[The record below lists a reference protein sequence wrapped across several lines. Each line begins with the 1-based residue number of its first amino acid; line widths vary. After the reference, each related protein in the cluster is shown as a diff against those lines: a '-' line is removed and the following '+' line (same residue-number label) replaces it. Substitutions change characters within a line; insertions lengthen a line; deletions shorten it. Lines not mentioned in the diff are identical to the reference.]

1 MESTALAS
9 KNSHWAPPFFTIWG
23 GQAVS
28 LLGSQLVQFAL
39 IWWLTKTTGSAT
51 VLAVAS
57 LVGLLPQVVLGPV
70 IGTLVDRW
78 NRRIIMI
85 LADSVIAAAT
95 LGLALLFWSGRM
107 EVWHIYLLMFIRS
120 TAGGFHWPAMQAST
134 TLMVP
139 REHLARVQG
148 LNQMLQG
155 GMNIISAPLGA
166 ILLELMPVEGI
177 LFIDIGTA
185 LLAILPLFFIPVP
198 QPAPRNGL
206 SGSETKTSF
215 WGDFRL
221 GLRYVFGWPG
231 LVIIAIMAALIN
243 LLLNPAFALV
253 PILVTQHFNG
263 GALQLAWLESA
274 VGIGVIAGGV
284 FLSIWGGFQRRVLT
298 SMLGLLGVGLGS
310 LLVGFTPAAAY
321 PLALAA
327 TFVIGFSLPITNGPL
342 LAAVQAVVAPDMQGR
357 VFTLINSAAAAMSP
371 LGLIIAGPVA
381 DRFGVQTW
389 FVLGGVV
396 TLGMAVVGYFIP
408 AVIHLE
414 DGRSVGDPPA
424 DGHAPET
431 VVGKSVSASIPV
443 ASGGDGD

>member
-1 MESTALAS
+1 MEMTAPAQ
-9 KNSHWAPPFFTIWG
+9 KPARWAPPFFTIWG

-51 VLAVAS
+51 VLAIAS

-78 NRRIIMI
+78 NRRITMM

-95 LGLALLFWSGRM
+95 LGLALLFWSGRV
-107 EVWHIYLLMFIRS
+107 EIWHIYLLMFIRS

-139 REHLARVQG
+139 REHLSRIQG

-155 GMNIISAPLGA
+155 GMNIVSAPLGA
-166 ILLELMPVEGI
+166 LLLELLPVQGI

-185 LLAILPLFFIPVP
+185 LLAILPLFFISVP
-198 QPAPRNGL
+198 QPAASSPAVAGA
-206 SGSETKTSF
+206 KTPF
-215 WGDFRL
+215 WADFRQ
-221 GLRYVFGWPG
+221 GLRYVLGWPG
-231 LVIIAIMAALIN
+231 LVIIVIMAALIN
-243 LLLNPAFALV
+243 FLLNPAGALI

-263 GALQLAWLESA
+263 GALQLAWLESIM
-274 VGIGVIAGGV
+274 GIGVIAGGV
-284 FLSIWGGFQRRVLT
+284 LLSVWGGFRRRILT
-298 SMLGLLGVGLGS
+298 SMLGLLGIGVGS
-310 LLVGFTPAAAY
+310 LLVGFTPATAY

-327 TFVIGFSLPITNGPL
+327 TFVMGISFPITNGPL
-342 LAAVQAVVAPDMQGR
+342 LAAVQAVVAPEMQGR
-357 VFTLINSAAAAMSP
+357 VFTLIGSAASAMSP

-389 FVLGGVV
+389 FVIGGIV
-396 TLGMAVVGYFIP
+396 TLGMAAAGYFIP
-408 AVIHLE
+408 AVMHLE
-414 DGRSVGDPPA
+414 DGRSAEDPAAADLPVGTDLEPHPL
-424 DGHAPET
+424 
-431 VVGKSVSASIPV
+431 ASSPV
-443 ASGGDGD
+443 AGGGDGD